1 MFGTEFVTK
10 LVVYIKISTIYL
22 KLLLQR
28 MSIKYFYIFKNLP
41 ELNPN
46 IRSVYIVSSRKSG
59 SLKSPE
65 CFFVTQKICSDTK
78 RDEPDSKNVKGK

>member
-1 MFGTEFVTK
+1 MERDIYIRCFASCK
-10 LVVYIKISTIYL
+10 RVV
-22 KLLLQR
+22 
-28 MSIKYFYIFKNLP
+28 LP